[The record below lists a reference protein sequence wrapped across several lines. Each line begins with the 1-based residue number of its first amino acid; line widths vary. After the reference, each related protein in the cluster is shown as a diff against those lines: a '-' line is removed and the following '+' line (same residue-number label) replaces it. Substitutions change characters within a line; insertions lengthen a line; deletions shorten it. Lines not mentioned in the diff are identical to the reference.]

1 MNEEQTHVFKAS
13 KVATIQE
20 LLDTA
25 SHFTGE
31 HHQFIELS
39 ETSEDIVEGK
49 GLITVKA
56 RGLQVICLAKND
68 KL

>member
-31 HHQFIELS
+31 QYQFIELS

-49 GLITVKA
+49 GLITVSA
-56 RGLQVICLAKND
+56 RGIQVIDLTKTR
-68 KL
+68 